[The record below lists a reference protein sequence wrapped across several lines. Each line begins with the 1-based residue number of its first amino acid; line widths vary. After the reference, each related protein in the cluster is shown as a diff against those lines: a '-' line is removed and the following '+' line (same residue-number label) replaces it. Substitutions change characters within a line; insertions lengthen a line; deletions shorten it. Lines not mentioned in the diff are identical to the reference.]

1 MRENDRNLGYNQN
14 PDGKKILI
22 SIGDG
27 ESIAEALCGA
37 VSQSAKFV
45 SQRIDPKVLERM
57 KDLLQSGR
65 KKKAFNSSAPTPT
78 LSARMRI
85 LMGLGQT
92 FKGSTRSISEE
103 TFASKFR
110 IQSVE
115 YYTGP
120 SDLNALVE
128 SLPDSVFISEISI
141 KSLKESLTC
150 FSFDSQTGGYEFN
163 Y

>member
-1 MRENDRNLGYNQN
+1 
-14 PDGKKILI
+14 
-22 SIGDG
+22 
-27 ESIAEALCGA
+27 
-37 VSQSAKFV
+37 
-45 SQRIDPKVLERM
+45 M

-92 FKGSTRSISEE
+92 FKGSTRSVSEE

-163 Y
+163 YEFKSEGMSFTKFLEEIKKAGHMELFTFKKREELTLGFAIIFYSKSSSWQN